1 MAKLTII
8 TYPDPRLR
16 KKGAAVEVFDEEI
29 VRIKN
34 DMLETMYYAD
44 GVGLSA
50 TQVDIQKSILVADT
64 SQNQNR
70 PLCLVNPKI
79 TEASGQEI
87 MNEGCLSVPGIFA
100 DVQRAENIVVEAQD
114 ECGEPIQVEA
124 GGLLAVCIQHEMD
137 HLKGKL
143 FVDYLSAE
151 KRRLVLAKVREM
163 KRTGKIP
170 KRDKI
175 PYALD

>member
-16 KKGAAVEVFDEEI
+16 KKGAPVEVFDEEI
-29 VRIKN
+29 IRIKN
-34 DMLETMYYAD
+34 DMLETMYDAE

-64 SQNQNR
+64 SEAQNK

-79 TEASGQEI
+79 TETNGQEL

-100 DVQRAENIVVEAQD
+100 DIQRSEEIVVEAQN
-114 ECGEPIQVEA
+114 ELGEPIRIEA
-124 GGLLAVCIQHEMD
+124 DGLLAVCIQHEMD
-137 HLKGKL
+137 HLQGKL